1 MYVNVLIY
9 VFCNFQK
16 YDYDEESERKLYIL
30 YISVV
35 DIKKMKKC
43 RQKKKSFHF
52 FNIKTHV
59 MTLIIPNY

>member
-30 YISVV
+30 YIIYTSVV

-43 RQKKKSFHF
+43 LQKKKKNFSFFQH
-52 FNIKTHV
+52 
-59 MTLIIPNY
+59 